1 MRIIVG
7 ISGASGAVY
16 GLSLLRALRQL
27 DVETHL
33 VLSPWA
39 RKTLVQECGVTGA
52 EAAALATRTYPH
64 GDLSAPIA
72 SGSFRTA
79 GMVIAPCSMRT
90 MAAIAMGLSGDLMAR
105 AADVCLKERRTLVLV
120 PRETPL
126 NAIHLENM
134 LKLNRAG
141 AVIMP
146 PVPAFYNRPATLEDM
161 IAHFTGRVL
170 DHFGLAHSLYPEWQG
185 LGPAEG

>member
-16 GLSLLRALRQL
+16 GLSLLKALHRL
-27 DVETHL
+27 GAETHL
-33 VLSPWA
+33 VMSPWA
-39 RKTLVQECGVTGA
+39 RKTLEQECGVSAA
-52 EAAALATRTYPH
+52 EAAALATRAYAY
-64 GDLSAPIA
+64 GDLAAPIA

-79 GMVIAPCSMRT
+79 GMVIAPCSMKS
-90 MAAIAMGLSGDLMAR
+90 MAAIAAGLSGDLLAR

-146 PVPAFYNRPATLEDM
+146 PVPAFYNRPKSLDDL

-170 DHFGLAHSLYPEWQG
+170 DHFGLEHALYQEWQG
-185 LGPAEG
+185 LTPPEE

>member
-16 GLSLLRALRQL
+16 GLSLLRALQAL
-27 DVETHL
+27 QIETHL
-33 VLSPWA
+33 VITPWA
-39 RKTLVQECGVTGA
+39 KKTLEQECGVT
-52 EAAALATRTYPH
+52 AAQAGALASRTYPNS
-64 GDLSAPIA
+64 DLSAAIA

-79 GMVIAPCSMRT
+79 GMVIAPCSMKT
-90 MAAIAMGLSGDLMAR
+90 MAAIACGLSGDLITR

-134 LKLNRAG
+134 LKLTRAG
-141 AVIMP
+141 AIIMP
-146 PVPAFYNRPATLEDM
+146 PVPAFYHRPGTLDE
-161 IAHFTGRVL
+161 IVRHFTGRVL
-170 DHFGLAHSLYPEWQG
+170 DQFGLAHALYEEWQG
-185 LGPAEG
+185 LSPAGE